1 MTALE
6 NHFSFSL
13 SNKGKFITTK
23 GDMMQKRYFP
33 LEATILSSVLVACGG
48 GGGDNNTS
56 GNPRYLSTI
65 SVPNVSEGSTT
76 FSYDAGQVADGFL
89 YLTDRNN
96 RSVDVVDVKL
106 RTVVGQIKGSG
117 ASVFTGDGPTPDQSG
132 PNSVQKIPGTNKL
145 YATDVDSVKVID
157 TATRQVANVIDI
169 VNATGAKTGHRADA
183 SCYDRDDNILMT
195 VSSADNFVTW
205 IDAMTDKVINRF
217 DFPDGT
223 AGLEACVYDPAS
235 KKFFINNDATI
246 TNPEGELDS
255 FAADSLKSGVPP
267 TLPAANRFPLPK
279 CNPNGLDLGPG
290 NDIIVACDPSVSGV
304 EGRPLITLV
313 LDRTNGAIL
322 STIPFGG
329 SDLVNYDPATNRYFL
344 GSRNWQSGGVYAKNL
359 PKNPSLGIIDANTR
373 KALTPLPAGRGAH
386 SVVVDSANSQVFVPF
401 APTPGNPLFGSGGI
415 SVYSTH

>member
-1 MTALE
+1 
-6 NHFSFSL
+6 
-13 SNKGKFITTK
+13 
-23 GDMMQKRYFP
+23 MQT
-33 LEATILSSVLVACGG
+33 LNLIMVAAVSTSVLVACGG
-48 GGGDNNTS
+48 GSDNNMS
-56 GNPRYLSTI
+56 DIPRYLSTI
-65 SVPNVSEGSTT
+65 SVPNISESSTT

-96 RSVDVVDVKL
+96 RSIDVVDVKL
-106 RTVVGQIKGSG
+106 RILVGQIKGSG
-117 ASVFTGDGPTPDQSG
+117 ASAFTGDGPTPDQSG

-145 YATDVDSVKVID
+145 YATDVNSVKVID
-157 TATRQVANVIDI
+157 TATRQITKVIDI
-169 VNATGAKTGHRADA
+169 VNTTGAKTGHRADA
-183 SCYDRDDNILMT
+183 SCFDKDDNIFMT

-205 IDAMTDKVINRF
+205 IDATTDKVINRF

-223 AGLEACVYDPAS
+223 AGLEACVYDPVS
-235 KKFFINNDATI
+235 KKFFVNNDATI

-255 FAADSLKSGVPP
+255 FTAASLESGVPP

-290 NDIIVACDPSVSGV
+290 NDIIVACDPSASGV
-304 EGRPLITLV
+304 EGRPLITLI

-329 SDLVNYDPATNRYFL
+329 SDLVSYDLATNRYFL
-344 GSRNWQSGGVYAKNL
+344 GSRNWQSGGVYAKDL
-359 PKNPSLGIIDANTR
+359 PKNPSLGIIDATTR
-373 KALTPLPAGRGAH
+373 KALAPIPAGRGAH

-401 APTPGNPLFGSGGI
+401 APTPGNPLFTSGGI